1 MTTVRRKDWRYALYF
16 AMFCLLF
23 LCDLPS
29 RLVGCQ
35 DLLEDIP
42 SRSGRRDLIQ
52 TGVNSTPNETKQ
64 PGRGARHGNKGKFV
78 IKEDV
83 SSE

>member
-1 MTTVRRKDWRYALYF
+1 MTAVSRKDCRRDLYF

-23 LCDLPS
+23 LLDLLS

-42 SRSGRRDLIQ
+42 SRSGRHEPIQ